1 MQVRDREQQKYISQV
16 ECEKLYEPDA
26 QYGIR
31 KQQKA
36 GTQITS
42 RKSGRADRPESGK
55 KNQKSSVKR
64 DVANSLGLDRAKRQ
78 ILEDFVRE
86 TLSDEQCSWI
96 LNGNLTLFGDQL
108 YRLPDGAPS
117 LKGIRVLRAGLHVG
131 EFKKNRFEP
140 SHALALFLGTGDVNC
155 YLSLPAEDA
164 RIAGFLRGE
173 SIFLCEDDILN
184 GGNVPNEDGAAPGM
198 QRNRPSAEKGWC
210 LVCVDGCS
218 LGWGKL
224 AGNQIKNHYPK
235 GLRKDII

>member
-1 MQVRDREQQKYISQV
+1 VKEVDAPWFEKDSRQKTFRLWPH
-16 ECEKLYEPDA
+16 KLHGEGHFA
-26 QYGIR
+26 AVL
-31 KQQKA
+31 KKA
-36 GTQITS
+36 GTLP
-42 RKSGRADRPESGK
+42 RMEA
-55 KNQKSSVKR
+55 QKSSVKR
-64 DVANSLGLDRAKRQ
+64 DAANSVGLDRAQRQ
-78 ILEDFVRE
+78 ILEAFVRE

-117 LKGIRVLRAGLHVG
+117 LKGIRVLRAGLHIG

-140 SHALALFLGTGDVNC
+140 SHALALFFGTEDVNC

-173 SIFLCEDDILN
+173 SIFLHEDDILN
-184 GGNVPNEDGAAPGM
+184 G
-198 QRNRPSAEKGWC
+198 EKGWC